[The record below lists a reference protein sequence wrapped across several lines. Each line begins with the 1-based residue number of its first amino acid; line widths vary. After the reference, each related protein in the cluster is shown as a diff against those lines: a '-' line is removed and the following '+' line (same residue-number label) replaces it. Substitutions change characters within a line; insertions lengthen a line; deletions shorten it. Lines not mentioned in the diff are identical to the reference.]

1 LAPEAVSISAV
12 DPTQGALSYGAAM
25 PSYTATKNGVSI
37 GVDVSDL
44 DKEGLQ
50 GWAERPSMARNYT
63 ALAREDAAL
72 SGRLG
77 NMVAQAQ
84 PNGVMGTAATL
95 AGMFSNPAVGVL
107 GNAVIDA
114 RQAANF
120 RDSAFGIDT
129 SFSQSI
135 ADIANSGS
143 RSLAGTLGGKVG
155 GGLLGAATGSP
166 YGAVAG
172 MVAGQVAGR
181 SAFDTAMRGPVGTA
195 TDTGS
200 IDSMSG
206 GGNYSGA
213 AGIQTAAATPQ
224 PQPQPQGVATG
235 WDSTFG
241 DYDSHLDKFTGKR
254 NFNPSRAVGAW
265 S

>member
-1 LAPEAVSISAV
+1 
-12 DPTQGALSYGAAM
+12 M